1 MNSSGSESI
10 MTSDI
15 AGSTIDKVSLSY
27 PSSES
32 TPEGTRRTA
41 DYYAVPGFER
51 GVKPVLGGGCNFSD
65 SEYIDSS
72 AFHSASGLMISGSS
86 NGKFRQRF

>member
-1 MNSSGSESI
+1 MKSSGSESI

-15 AGSTIDKVSLSY
+15 AGSTIDQVSLSY

-51 GVKPVLGGGCNFSD
+51 GVKPVPGGGCNF
-65 SEYIDSS
+65 EYIDSS
-72 AFHSASGLMISGSS
+72 AFHSKSGLMISGSS